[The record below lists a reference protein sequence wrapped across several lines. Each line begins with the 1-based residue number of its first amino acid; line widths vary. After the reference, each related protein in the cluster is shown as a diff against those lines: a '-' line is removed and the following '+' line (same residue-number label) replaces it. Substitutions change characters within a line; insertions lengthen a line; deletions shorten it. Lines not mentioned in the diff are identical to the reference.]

1 MDLLEGLKKV
11 APTLITTLGGPLA
24 GLAVEAASAAL
35 GWTDATKE
43 QVIEKLGAGNLS
55 GAEIVALKQAEQALV
70 LRLKELDIRL
80 EEIEVQDRQGARD
93 REQRVGG
100 VTTPVLAWLVV
111 GSFIGV
117 VFGALFDDIEIDGV
131 LAGTLIGYL
140 SAKAEQVMSYY
151 FGSSRGSDVKTLM
164 IDKMQKRATEG

>member
-1 MDLLEGLKKV
+1 MDFLDGLKKL

-35 GWTDATKE
+35 GWNDATKE
-43 QVIEKLGAGNLS
+43 QVIEKLGAGSLS

-70 LRLKELDIRL
+70 LRLKELDIRF
-80 EEIEVQDRQGARD
+80 EELDVQDRQGARD
-93 REQRVGG
+93 REAKVGG
-100 VTTPVLAWLVV
+100 VMTPALAALVV
-111 GSFIGV
+111 GAFVGV
-117 VFGALFDDIEIDGV
+117 VFMTLFGSVTVDGV

-164 IDKMQKRATEG
+164 IDKMQKRAAEG